1 MFSAPATP
9 PIDRSRSGDNIP
21 RYLSTLHRNAFCNS
35 RFLRRTT
42 MFLQRL
48 LMSAVGIAAF
58 GTISLAAAN
67 AAQWPHHGWHHGG
80 EHWGPMY
87 DTRNETRVTG
97 SVEAV
102 KNVAG
107 RDDGYCCGAGGG
119 THVTLK
125 TATESI
131 DVHLGP
137 TVSLREQGL
146 NLAAIRWKS
155 WDRTSRCAVPRC
167 CWHARSRRARRR
179 GGCVPAR
186 TQGRGVTAGDGGSHA
201 PSRTIVRPLP
211 TTSSAAT
218 STGP

>member
-1 MFSAPATP
+1 
-9 PIDRSRSGDNIP
+9 
-21 RYLSTLHRNAFCNS
+21 
-35 RFLRRTT
+35 

-48 LMSAVGIAAF
+48 LMSAVGIAAI

-80 EHWGPMY
+80 EQWGPMY
-87 DTRNETRVTG
+87 DARTETRVTG

-137 TVSLREQGL
+137 TVWLREQGI
-146 NLAAIRWKS
+146 NLAAGDTVEILG
-155 WDRTSRCAVPRC
+155 SRVTMRGAPVLL
-167 CWHARSRRARRR
+167 AREIKK
-179 GGCVPAR
+179 GE
-186 TQGRGVTAGDGGSHA
+186 
-201 PSRTIVRPLP
+201 
-211 TTSSAAT
+211 TTWRLR
-218 STGP
+218 TGPDPGGRSHCR